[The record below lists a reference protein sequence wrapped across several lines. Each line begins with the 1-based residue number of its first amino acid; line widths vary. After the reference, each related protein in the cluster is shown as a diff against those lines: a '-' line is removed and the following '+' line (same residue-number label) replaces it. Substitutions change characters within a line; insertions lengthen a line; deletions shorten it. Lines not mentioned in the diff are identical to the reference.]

1 MKILFFICT
10 MVLFLNA
17 QKVLVLNS
25 NNQIKKYQET
35 VDSFSKEYTQ
45 PFTVYDISDKS
56 SQEIKEYLYNE
67 YPDVVYTVGVK
78 AYRYAHE
85 YLSEKDI
92 YFSNIVNWKR
102 LPVTTKTFGIANELH
117 SNMQLTLI
125 KSVFNDIHTIG
136 MIYSDYT
143 KDVYEDLKHSAH
155 SLGLDLVG
163 HKLNSKEIKNETL
176 NKLFHS
182 IDALMLI
189 ADPVLLND
197 EKTVLNLFSKSQEF
211 KKPIFAYHELFI
223 KYGAI
228 LVISVDNPTSG
239 RQIANMITNN
249 NELINKVQYPAGT
262 KVIFNKKKAI
272 ENKIKFNPDSLFIIN
287 EVIE

>member
-1 MKILFFICT
+1 MRILILIATLALFLHAQKILI
-10 MVLFLNA
+10 
-17 QKVLVLNS
+17 LNS

-35 VDSFSKEYTQ
+35 IDAFQKEFEQ
-45 PFTVYDISDKS
+45 PFEVYDISDKS
-56 SQEIKEYLYNE
+56 SETIKEYLYSE
-67 YPDVVYTVGVK
+67 YPDIVYTVGVK
-78 AYRYAHE
+78 AYQYANK

-102 LPVTTKTFGIANELH
+102 LPITSRTFGVSNELH

-125 KSVFNDIHTIG
+125 KSIFSDIKNIG

-143 KDVYEDLKHSAH
+143 KDIFEESQVTAAT
-155 SLGLDLVG
+155 LGINIIG
-163 HKLNSKEIKNETL
+163 HKVDKDTVHNKEYQ
-176 NKLFHS
+176 KLFKN

-189 ADPVLLND
+189 SDPILLND
-197 EKTVLNLFSKSQEF
+197 EKRVIELFQTSQLAQ
-211 KKPIFAYHELFI
+211 KPIFAYHELFI

-239 RQIANMITNN
+239 RQIANMITTSSP
-249 NELINKVQYPAGT
+249 LMDYIQYPAGT
-262 KVIFNKKKAI
+262 KIIFNKKQAI
-272 ENKIKFNPDSLFIIN
+272 KNKIKFNPDSLFMIN